1 MIKQFA
7 NPSPMLVGEPRPRD
21 VRTTDEGRANHGRET
36 NESRTRDVRTTDE
49 RRTNHGRETSES
61 RPRDKRI
68 TAERRTF
75 LAPCALTLLRTR
87 PRWLNL
93 SSELHKSKILR
104 CRFNVFILSGIRIF
118 LETATPSLKD
128 LLTANEY
135 LPH

>member
-7 NPSPMLVGEPRPRD
+7 NPSPMPVGEPRTRD
-21 VRTTDEGRANHGRET
+21 ERTTDEKRANHGRET
-36 NESRTRDVRTTDE
+36 SEPRTRDVRITDE
-49 RRTNHGRETSES
+49 RRANHGRRTNES
-61 RPRDKRI
+61 RTKDERT

-87 PRWLNL
+87 PRWLIL
-93 SSELHKSKILR
+93 SSELHKNQFLR
-104 CRFNVFILSGIRIF
+104 CRFNVFILSGIRTF
-118 LETATPSLKD
+118 QETATPSLKD